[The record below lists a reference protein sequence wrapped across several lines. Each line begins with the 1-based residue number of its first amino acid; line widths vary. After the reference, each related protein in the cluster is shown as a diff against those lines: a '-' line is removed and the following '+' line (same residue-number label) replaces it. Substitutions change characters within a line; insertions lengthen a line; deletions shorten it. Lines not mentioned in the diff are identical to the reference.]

1 MIVVGTGVAV
11 ADDVPPPPTEL
22 SPKALFNSGTN
33 GAAPGHQTPSQ
44 GGTAAVQYQPMQGYY
59 YSSAASSGSGSFPFA
74 GFVLGASLPIDGT
87 VDDLF
92 NAGSLFE
99 LEIGQQWAV
108 EDGPIDAF
116 AVSVAFV
123 NQTYYPADG
132 KNVVDTLGRVYGLGN
147 MSVNTF
153 KPGAYISRSF
163 GDFDFYVGIYGKVG
177 YSLLNEDFEFYTFP
191 HDIISVQKLNT
202 DSFAGGGGLEA
213 AIRLAAYERSS
224 LALVGGAEYLYLDHF
239 AWQDHW
245 TLFLNAG
252 IQWEVDITD
261 GFFPKR
267 DYNPRRGRH
276 HRRGLRRCRRP
287 F

>member
-1 MIVVGTGVAV
+1 MIVVWTGAAV
-11 ADDVPPPPTEL
+11 ADDVPPPPSDL
-22 SPKALFNSGTN
+22 SPKSLFNGTN
-33 GAAPGHQTPSQ
+33 GATPARPMPSQ
-44 GGTAAVQYQPMQGYY
+44 GGTAPVQPQPAPQYYY
-59 YSSAASSGSGSFPFA
+59 YSSAASSGGRTFPFA
-74 GFVLGASLPIDGT
+74 GFTLGASLPIDGT

-99 LEIGQQWAV
+99 LEIGQQW
-108 EDGPIDAF
+108 ELDEGPIDAF
-116 AVSVAFV
+116 AISLGYV
-123 NQTYYPADG
+123 NQTYFPADG

-153 KPGAYISRSF
+153 KPGAYVSRSF

-177 YSLLNEDFEFYTFP
+177 YSLLNEDYEFYTFP

-202 DSFAGGGGLEA
+202 DSFVGGGGLEA
-213 AIRLAAYERSS
+213 AICLAKYERSS

-252 IQWEVDITD
+252 VQWEVDITD
-261 GFFPKR
+261 GFFPQR
-267 DYNPRRGRH
+267 DRDPRRGRH
-276 HRRGLRRCRRP
+276 HRRAARRCRRP